1 MGVAVGVP
9 LAIVVLVVVIA
20 AFVVLCKKSADD
32 RKHIEPM
39 SPYYAG
45 ATLSMS
51 CHFSHFDTMLLC
63 FMIFAPRIA
72 VCSRKFERKQSE
84 RKSRASSSETNAD
97 AVVGPTQQSH

>member
-1 MGVAVGVP
+1 MIFSRAAEKKTSSGALLVGVAVGVP

-45 ATLSMS
+45 ATPSMS
-51 CHFSHFDTMLLC
+51 WHFLTAIRCCYVL
-63 FMIFAPRIA
+63 
-72 VCSRKFERKQSE
+72 
-84 RKSRASSSETNAD
+84 
-97 AVVGPTQQSH
+97 